1 MYIHQI
7 LNLLI
12 NNIKIRKGIN
22 QFIRKQYIKDLI
34 QQLLKMKQ
42 TILILLALSCVLG
55 TQNPLFLN
63 ETYTTGLIT
72 IKKSSDIFYWHFE
85 SRSNPSE
92 DPIAFW
98 LAGGPGASSMISV
111 LAGNGPYRLNQQDQT
126 LETNI
131 YAWNNQAN
139 MVFVDQPVGT
149 GFSNAGNGELTK
161 SESEVEEDFY
171 QFLLGFFE
179 QNPQYIGRPL
189 YLTGVSYAGHFV
201 PAIGASLIKKKDPK
215 INLQG
220 LAIGNGWVDPQIQY
234 PSYGEFA
241 FKNNLIS
248 SYEYNLVA
256 KPTLSNCSK
265 LIAKKA
271 PYKIFKPICMRGMY
285 DIVGNEENP
294 KFDVYNVKCT
304 GPDCES
310 AFNGLSDYF
319 NRADVQAALGV
330 SGRNWQ
336 IESDP
341 VYDALE
347 YDYDLSYAQDVAFVL
362 ESGIKVLVYYGDLD
376 FICNYIGGLQWAENM
391 NWSMQKDFQNAEFQD
406 YLVDGKVGGQFKSAG
421 KFSFL
426 TVNQSGHMVTVDQPA
441 LALQMFNQFISNQNI
456 RNKDQY

>member
-1 MYIHQI
+1 
-7 LNLLI
+7 
-12 NNIKIRKGIN
+12 
-22 QFIRKQYIKDLI
+22 
-34 QQLLKMKQ
+34 MKQ
-42 TILILLALSCVLG
+42 TILILIALSFVLG

-63 ETYTTGLIT
+63 ETYSTGLVK
-72 IKKSSDIFYWHFE
+72 IKQSSDIFYWHFE

-98 LAGGPGASSMISV
+98 LAGGPGASSQISV
-111 LAGNGPYRLNQQDQT
+111 LAGNGPYRLNQNQT
-126 LETNI
+126 LESNM

-149 GFSNAGNGELTK
+149 GFSNAGNGELVK
-161 SESEVEEDFY
+161 NEKEVAEDFY

-201 PAIGASLIKKKDPK
+201 PAIASRLIKQKDLK

-220 LAIGNGWVDPQIQY
+220 LTIGNGWVDPQNQY

-241 FKNNLIS
+241 FKNGLIS
-248 SYEYNLVA
+248 SYDYYLVA
-256 KPTLSNCSK
+256 KPTLSDCSK

-271 PYKIFKPICMRGMY
+271 PYQLFKPICNRGLEN
-285 DIVGNEENP
+285 ILGNEETP
-294 KFDVYNVKCT
+294 KFDVYDIKCT

-310 AFNGLSDYF
+310 AFVGLSDYL

-330 SGRNWQ
+330 SGRYWQ
-336 IESDP
+336 IESDE

-347 YDYDLSYAQDVAFVL
+347 YDYDQSFAQDVAFVL
-362 ESGIKVLVYYGDLD
+362 ESGIKVLVYYGDQD
-376 FICNYIGGLQWAENM
+376 FVCNYIGGLKWAENM
-391 NWSMQKDFQNAEFQD
+391 NWSLQKDFQNAEFQD
-406 YLVDGKVGGQFKSAG
+406 YLVEGKIAGKLKGAG
-421 KFSFL
+421 KFQFL
-426 TVNQSGHMVTVDQPA
+426 TVNKSGHMVTVDQPA
-441 LALQMFNQFISNQNI
+441 LALQMFNQFISSQNN